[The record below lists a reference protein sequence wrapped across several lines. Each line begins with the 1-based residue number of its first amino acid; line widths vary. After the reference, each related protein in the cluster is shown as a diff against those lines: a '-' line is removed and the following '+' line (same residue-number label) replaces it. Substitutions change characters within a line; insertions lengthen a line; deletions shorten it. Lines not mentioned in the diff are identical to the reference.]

1 VPDGRGVDRIIH
13 AAAFLGMAVMAAAV
27 AGVDPVL
34 VLSVRP

>member
-27 AGVDPVL
+27 AGVDPVHL
-34 VLSVRP
+34 VTVRP